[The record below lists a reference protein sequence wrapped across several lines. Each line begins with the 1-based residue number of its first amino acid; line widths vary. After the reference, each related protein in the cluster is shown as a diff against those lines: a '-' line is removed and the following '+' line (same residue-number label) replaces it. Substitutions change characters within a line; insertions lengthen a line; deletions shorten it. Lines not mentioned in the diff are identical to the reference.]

1 MSLRSMTFVT
11 TRPNRCKHLWL
22 SLLQKLII
30 LISLTGCIAAP
41 TAGCRPV
48 VPSRRGPRWVLVIVR
63 TDTGVCPYG

>member
-30 LISLTGCIAAP
+30 VICFAGCVTVP

-48 VPSRRGPRWVLVIVR
+48 VPSFLWWGQRVVEMPAAQHELS
-63 TDTGVCPYG
+63 

>member
-30 LISLTGCIAAP
+30 MITLASLS
-41 TAGCRPV
+41 RWLRV
-48 VPSRRGPRWVLVIVR
+48 VWADRFATLLSEGLGEV
-63 TDTGVCPYG
+63 VCPYGWITI

>member
-41 TAGCRPV
+41 TAKRGFQRWRATPLLWRGGGGFLQPV
-48 VPSRRGPRWVLVIVR
+48 LSVR
-63 TDTGVCPYG
+63 